1 MKQPLLVDTR
11 GSRLYAIVLFALV
24 AGLVSACAGQGRVN
38 ARGSAPATPF
48 TGASMRAGDWTTYN
62 GPLSGDRYSP
72 LTQITAANVGQ
83 IRQVCAFDAPEAV
96 NFQSGIVA
104 VNGVLYF
111 TLFNH
116 TYAVDGE
123 TCRQKWTHTR
133 PEPDTFLMVN
143 RGVAY
148 SDGRLFRGTGDA
160 HVLAINAADG
170 GELWDVSIG
179 DAKKGESVPMAPIAW
194 QGLVF
199 AGNAGGDN
207 FGVTGRIYALNAAT
221 GQVVWQFNTIP
232 DSGPARATWL
242 KASPENPPG
251 GGATWTS
258 YALDE
263 SQGILYVPA
272 GNPSPDFA
280 QALRP
285 GDNLYTNAL
294 LALDARTGRLLAYA
308 QPIAGDFHD
317 WDLSA
322 PPALITSKSGRQMV
336 AAGAKDGYVYN
347 IDRSAVAGRQSGDP
361 DAARLV
367 VRSKALTTTRENVE
381 APFSSEHATRFCPG
395 VQGGVEWNGP
405 TYHPGLGLLYVNAI
419 DWCTSVKMQPA
430 SQIKSAPGA
439 PWTGAE
445 PADGWLFGKHDPV
458 DKWKGWVTAFDAESG
473 KIRWRVQTPKPMVA
487 AITATAGGLV
497 FTGDLDGHM
506 LAYDAPTGKEL
517 WRHATGKAI
526 GGGVISYAAG
536 GKQYIAAATGLNAAT
551 WMTKAG
557 PARVVV
563 YALP

>member
-1 MKQPLLVDTR
+1 MKQPLIVDTR
-11 GSRLYAIVLFALV
+11 GSGLYAVLVFSLV
-24 AGLVSACAGQGRVN
+24 AGLVSGSARQSPSN
-38 ARGSAPATPF
+38 ARDSAPATPV
-48 TGASMRAGDWTTYN
+48 TGASMRQGDWTTYN

-83 IRQVCAFDAPEAV
+83 IRQVCAFEAPEAV

-170 GELWDVSIG
+170 AELWDVTIG
-179 DAKKGESVPMAPIAW
+179 DAKNGESVPMAPIAW
-194 QGLVF
+194 NGLVF

-263 SQGILYVPA
+263 SYGILYVPA

-280 QALRP
+280 RTLRP

-294 LALDARTGRLLAYA
+294 LALDAKTGRLLAYA

-322 PPALITSKSGRQMV
+322 PPALITGKSGRQMV

-347 IDRSAVAGRQSGDP
+347 IDRSALADRQSGE
-361 DAARLV
+361 DAMRLV
-367 VRSKALTTTRENVE
+367 IRSKALATTRENVE
-381 APFSSEHATRFCPG
+381 APFSSEHETRFCPG
-395 VQGGVEWNGP
+395 VQGGIEWNGP

-430 SQIKSAPGA
+430 SQIKGAPGA

-473 KIRWRVQTPKPMVA
+473 EIRWKVQTPKPMVA

-506 LAYDAPTGKEL
+506 LAYDASTGQEL

-526 GGGVISYAAG
+526 GGGVISYDAG

-563 YALP
+563 YSLP

>member
-1 MKQPLLVDTR
+1 MQRAPVVILLLV
-11 GSRLYAIVLFALV
+11 AF
-24 AGLVSACAGQGRVN
+24 VSACARQDAPN
-38 ARGSAPATPF
+38 ARDTRS
-48 TGASMRAGDWTTYN
+48 GDWVTYN

-72 LTQITAANVGQ
+72 LAQITAANVGR
-83 IRQVCAFDAPEAV
+83 IREVCAFEAPEAV

-116 TYAVDGE
+116 TYAVDGA

-160 HVLAINAADG
+160 HVLAIDAADG
-170 GELWDVSIG
+170 KQIWDVSIG
-179 DAKKGESVPMAPIAW
+179 DPKKGESAPMAPIAW
-194 QGLVF
+194 NGLVF

-207 FGVTGRIYALNAAT
+207 FGVTGRIYALDAAS
-221 GQVVWQFNTIP
+221 GRVVWQFNTVP
-232 DSGPARATWL
+232 ESGPARSTWL
-242 KASPENPPG
+242 KASPANPPG

-263 SQGILYVPA
+263 PNGILYVPT

-280 QALRP
+280 VALRP

-294 LALDARTGRLLAYA
+294 LALDAKTGRLLSYV
-308 QPIAGDFHD
+308 QPIKGDFHD

-322 PPALITSKSGRQMV
+322 APALITTRSGRPFV

-347 IDRSAVAGRQSGDP
+347 IDRSGVTNRTSGEP
-361 DAARLV
+361 DATALV
-367 VRSKALTTTRENVE
+367 IHSKTLATTRENVE
-381 APFSSEHATRFCPG
+381 APFSTERATRFCPG

-405 TYHPGLGLLYVNAI
+405 AYHPGLGLLFVNAI
-419 DWCTSVKMQPA
+419 DWCTSVTLQPA
-430 SQIKSAPGA
+430 ARMKGAPGSA
-439 PWTGAE
+439 WTGAE
-445 PADGWLFGKHDPV
+445 PADGWLFGKHDPA
-458 DKWKGWVTAFDAESG
+458 DQWKGWVTAFDAESG
-473 KIRWRVQTPKPMVA
+473 EIKWKVQTPKPMVA

-497 FTGDLDGHM
+497 FTGDLDGHL
-506 LAYDAPTGKEL
+506 LAYDAATGKEL
-517 WRHATGKAI
+517 WRQATGKAI
-526 GGGVISYAAG
+526 GGGVISYGAG
-536 GKQYIAAATGLNAAT
+536 GRQYIAAATGLNAGT
-551 WMTKAG
+551 WLVKAG